1 MSDRRAPGGFSLIEV
16 IVLVVVVSAALVG
29 VLIIFQTS
37 TRASADPQVQK
48 QALAVAEA
56 LLDEILLA
64 SYDPLPGTG
73 TRADFDD
80 VDDYAGYSTA
90 GGIRDIQGNP
100 VAGLEAY
107 DITGVTVSVVP
118 LNDTGATL
126 PVVNEAKRVTVTV
139 AGPQG
144 FGVTLDGYRLRY
156 AGP

>member
-1 MSDRRAPGGFSLIEV
+1 MSDRRAAGGFSLIEV
-16 IVLVVVVSAALVG
+16 IVLIVVVSAALAG
-29 VLIIFQTS
+29 VLTIFQTS
-37 TRASADPQVQK
+37 TRSSADPQVQK

-64 SYDPLPGTG
+64 AYDPLPGTG
-73 TRADFDD
+73 ARADFDD

-107 DITGVTVSVVP
+107 DVSGVTVTVVS
-118 LNDTGATL
+118 LNDSGGVL
-126 PVVNEAKRVTVTV
+126 PVVNEAKRVTVSV

-144 FGVTLDGYRLRY
+144 FGVTLDGYRLKY

>member
-1 MSDRRAPGGFSLIEV
+1 MSGPRARGFSLVEV
-16 IVLVVVVSAALVG
+16 IVLIVVVSAALVG

-48 QALAVAEA
+48 QAVALAEA

-64 SYDPLPGTG
+64 SYDPLPGAG

-90 GGIRDIQGNP
+90 GGMRDIQGNP
-100 VAGLEAY
+100 IAGLEAY
-107 DITGVTVSVVP
+107 NVASVTVAAVS
-118 LNDTGATL
+118 LNDTGGAL
-126 PVVNEAKRVTVTV
+126 PAVNEAKRITVIV
-139 AGPQG
+139 SGPQG
-144 FGVTLDGYRLRY
+144 FGFTLDGYRLKY

>member
-1 MSDRRAPGGFSLIEV
+1 MSGPSLRRGFSLIEV
-16 IVLVVVVSAALVG
+16 IVLIVVVSAALVG

-73 TRADFDD
+73 ARVDYDD

-90 GGIRDIQGNP
+90 GGIKDIQGNP
-100 VAGLEAY
+100 VTGLEAY
-107 DITGVTVSVVP
+107 DITGVTVTLVS
-118 LNDTGATL
+118 LNDTGAVL
-126 PVVNEAKRVTVTV
+126 PAVNEAKRITVSV

-144 FGVTLDGYRLRY
+144 FGVTLDGYRLKY

>member
-1 MSDRRAPGGFSLIEV
+1 MSDRRRAGFSLIEV
-16 IVLVVVVSAALVG
+16 VVLIVVVGIALAG
-29 VLIIFQTS
+29 VLLVFQTS

-64 SYDPLPGTG
+64 SYDPLPGAG

-100 VAGLEAY
+100 VPGLEAY
-107 DITGVTVSVVP
+107 NITSVTVTP
-118 LNDTGATL
+118 TALTDTGAVL
-126 PVVNEAKRVTVTV
+126 PTVNEAKRITVTV
-139 AGPQG
+139 AGPQA
-144 FGVTLDGYRLRY
+144 FGVTLDGYRLKY

>member
-1 MSDRRAPGGFSLIEV
+1 MSGRRPPGFSLIEV
-16 IVLVVVVSAALVG
+16 IVLIVVVAVALVG
-29 VLIIFQTS
+29 VLLVFQTS
-37 TRASADPQVQK
+37 TRSSADPQVQK

-64 SYDPLPGTG
+64 AYDPLPGMG
-73 TRADFDD
+73 ARADFDD

-100 VAGLEAY
+100 VAGLEGY
-107 DITGVTVSVVP
+107 DVTGVTVTVVS
-118 LNDTGATL
+118 LNDTGGVL
-126 PVVNEAKRVTVTV
+126 PAVNEAKRITVIV

-144 FGVTLDGYRLRY
+144 FGVTLDGYRLKY